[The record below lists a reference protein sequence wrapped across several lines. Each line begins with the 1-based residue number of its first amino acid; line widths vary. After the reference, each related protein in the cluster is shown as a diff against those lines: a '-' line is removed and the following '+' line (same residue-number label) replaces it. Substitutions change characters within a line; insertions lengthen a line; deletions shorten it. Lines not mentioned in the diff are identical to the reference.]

1 MRNTHPKATKK
12 PITQRNYTPKVEI
25 TKAKRYDVPPTY
37 RRNRKHDV
45 LRAALV
51 IASVFAFLYCIVFFT
66 TVI

>member
-1 MRNTHPKATKK
+1 MRNTHPKAIKK
-12 PITQRNYTPKVEI
+12 PITKRNYTPKVAI
-25 TKAKRYDVPPTY
+25 TKAKH
-37 RRNRKHDV
+37 NRKHDV